1 MRTKVP
7 FVVPV
12 ALVLLTAC
20 GSGDVTMTPS
30 GPPPPPAPVQ
40 QAPPPIM
47 LRTLYRLVVNG
58 ADRMTSFGPDEKNN
72 YPLEAQLYY
81 VPDAATPN
89 LTTLNRMV
97 NPGGTDHADAVGSLN
112 GYSLDEVLGYPWSNP
127 APGLVQIPE
136 GFNSVT
142 GDHAMMLPSENLAGY
157 VAQALPVYGYPR
169 YGNQGEVLLDLTAG
183 GVTVESNAVAGGSV
197 WRWTWNGMQFINNR
211 DYGRQI
217 QGAFYY
223 LDPTD
228 NLDLYNPNE
237 AGDYYNRASPAT
249 AHGSPLLRFEN
260 NGYTQSTRTIPLNWD
275 PTVFGG
281 DADHPVIWDQMVL
294 GKDVTL
300 NFNNMGS
307 VAQYTTHLTLP
318 TAAQGSLAEATVYL
332 RANFNRFWTYDAPSK
347 TLNEVTSQV
356 PPAACT
362 TGNEY
367 FFHTQAGGT
376 IISDASENFAMGV
389 YAVDEAHG
397 GSASVFVIGNYICY
411 GDGIAEGS
419 NDCVTT
425 NPVKGGG
432 DKEPQGIVFPA
443 GESTYNA
450 YIITD
455 TVQNVATQMDRL
467 YAMGVK

>member
-1 MRTKVP
+1 
-7 FVVPV
+7 
-12 ALVLLTAC
+12 
-20 GSGDVTMTPS
+20 
-30 GPPPPPAPVQ
+30 
-40 QAPPPIM
+40 
-47 LRTLYRLVVNG
+47 
-58 ADRMTSFGPDEKNN
+58 MTSFGPNERNS

-81 VPDAATPN
+81 VPDATAST
-89 LTTLNRMV
+89 LTTLNRVV
-97 NPGGTDHADAVGSLN
+97 NAGGTDHADAVGSLN
-112 GYSLDEVLGYPWSNP
+112 GYSLDEVLGYPWSNS

-136 GFNSVT
+136 GFNSAT
-142 GDHAMMLPSENLAGY
+142 GDHAMMLPSENLSGY
-157 VAQALPVYGYPR
+157 VPQALPVYGYPR

-197 WRWTWNGMQFINNR
+197 WRWTWNGMQFINNV

-217 QGAFYY
+217 QNAFYY
-223 LDPTD
+223 LDPTG
-228 NLDLYNPNE
+228 NLNLYNPNE
-237 AGDYYNRASPAT
+237 AGDLYSRANPAT

-260 NGYTQSTRTIPLNWD
+260 NGNTQSTRTIPLNWD

-281 DADHPVIWDQMVL
+281 DPDHPIIWNQIVL

-300 NFNNMGS
+300 NFSNMGS

-318 TAAQGSLAEATVYL
+318 TAAQGSLAEPAIYL
-332 RANFNRFWTYDAPSK
+332 RANFNRFWVYDAPSK
-347 TLNEVTSQV
+347 TLSEVTGEV
-356 PPAACT
+356 PSGCN

-367 FFHTQAGGT
+367 IFYTQAGGA
-376 IISDASENFAMGV
+376 IISDPSGNFAMGV

-397 GSASVFVIGNYICY
+397 GAASFFIIGNFICA
-411 GDGIAEGS
+411 GNGTAEDSG
-419 NDCVTT
+419 DCVTT

-432 DKEPQGIVFPA
+432 DGKARNITFPA

-455 TVQNVATQMDRL
+455 TLQNVTAQMDHL

>member
-1 MRTKVP
+1 MRTKAP

-12 ALVLLTAC
+12 VLVLLTAC

-30 GPPPPPAPVQ
+30 GPPPPPPPTP
-40 QAPPPIM
+40 QAPPPIK
-47 LRTLYRLVVNG
+47 LRTLYRLLNG
-58 ADRMTSFGPDEKNN
+58 TDRMTSFGPDEKNS

-81 VPDAATPN
+81 VPDAAATN

-97 NPGGTDHADAVGSLN
+97 NAGGTDHADAVGSLN

-142 GDHAMMLPSENLAGY
+142 GDNAMMLPAENLPGY
-157 VAQALPVYGYPR
+157 VPQPLPAYGYPR

-183 GVTVESNAVAGGSV
+183 GVTVESNAVAGGVV
-197 WRWTWNGMQFINNR
+197 WRWTWNGMQFINNA

-217 QGAFYY
+217 QDAFYY
-223 LDPTD
+223 G
-228 NLDLYNPNE
+228 DLSQTNPNE
-237 AGDYYNRASPAT
+237 AGDYYHRDNPAAS
-249 AHGSPLLRFEN
+249 HGSPLLRFEN
-260 NGYTQSTRTIPLNWD
+260 NGNTQSTRAIPLNWD

-281 DADHPVIWDQMVL
+281 DPDHPVIWDQIVL
-294 GKDVTL
+294 GKDLTL

-307 VAQYTTHLTLP
+307 VAQYTTHLVLP
-318 TAAQGSLAEATVYL
+318 TPVTEGGLAEPAIYL

-356 PPAACT
+356 PRAACT

-367 FFHTQAGGT
+367 VFYTQAGGT
-376 IISDASENFAMGV
+376 IISDPSANFAMGV

-397 GSASVFVIGNYICY
+397 GDASFFIIGDFICN
-411 GDGIAEGS
+411 GDGVAEDSG
-419 NDCVTT
+419 DCVTT

-432 DKEPQGIVFPA
+432 DGKKRDIHFPA

-455 TVQNVATQMDRL
+455 TVQNVVMQMDRL